1 MYNYIGRFKGECM
14 KIANDW
20 VDYKVIATGNGEK
33 LEKWGDY
40 ILLRPD
46 PQAIWKAKTDLSK
59 YKGLDGHYKRSSAG
73 GGAWNFINN
82 VPDEWNISWKNLT
95 FSLKPMGFKHTG
107 LFPEQAVN
115 WNDMIN
121 AIKGVDREI
130 KVLNLFAYTGGASVA
145 CASAGA
151 KVTHVDASKGMV
163 ERAKENARLNGITS
177 IRYIVD
183 DCQKFIER
191 EIRRGNTYDAII
203 MDPPSYGRGTN
214 GEMWKLEDNL
224 YDFISLTKKVLS
236 EKPLFVLISSYTTGL
251 QASVLSNLLTL
262 VFGEGGIDADE
273 IGLPTDEKI
282 VLPCGARGI
291 KIWKN

>member
-1 MYNYIGRFKGECM
+1 M

-20 VDYKVIATGNGEK
+20 VDYRVIATGNGEK

-40 ILLRPD
+40 TLLRPD
-46 PQAIWKAKTDLSK
+46 PQVIWKAKSDLSK
-59 YKGLDGHYKRSSAG
+59 YKGLDGHYKRSSSG
-73 GGAWNFINN
+73 GGAWNFIHN
-82 VPDEWNISWKNLT
+82 VPEEWNISWKNLT

-121 AIKGVDREI
+121 AIKNAGREI
-130 KVLNLFAYTGGASVA
+130 KVLNLFAYTGGASVV

-163 ERAKENARLNGITS
+163 ERAKENARLNNITN

-191 EIRRGNTYDAII
+191 EIRRGNKYDAII

-224 YDFISLTKKVLS
+224 YDFISLTKNVLS
-236 EKPLFVLISSYTTGL
+236 DNPLFVLISSYTTGL
-251 QASVLSNLLTL
+251 QASVLNNLLTL